1 MIDQYPYRDND
12 YKEFIGEQPCCV
24 TNKFDS
30 DIESVVPHHVDARG
44 MGTKCSDYRTI
55 PLSQSIHLEL
65 HQIGKKK
72 FTEKYAIDFREVIIQ
87 CLSKYIRTTNTVDFY
102 E

>member
-1 MIDQYPYRDND
+1 MIDQYPYRDDD
-12 YKEFIGEQPCCV
+12 YKKFIREQPCCV
-24 TNKFDS
+24 IGTLDS
-30 DIESVVPHHVDARG
+30 EIENVVPHHVDARG

-65 HQIGKKK
+65 HQIGKRR
-72 FTEKYAIDFREVIIQ
+72 FMEKYAVDFREVIIQ
-87 CLSKYIRTTNTVDFY
+87 CLSKYIRTTNMVDSY